1 MINKV
6 DTNQFST
13 ETYRDLLDSV
23 KRLREMRNELDKNE
37 FNKYASHMISIADK
51 YGIKNE
57 IKAAL
62 GVNNKNKNDYALQK
76 EASTKDTANYLPL
89 RNPKEI
95 KAATTWLIN
104 YRDRLNYSERRQ
116 AASKILKQ
124 ASDQNAYIPD
134 EDLNLLYRIAG
145 LGVGQMDRIK
155 GAVIKRADLIKRRG
169 QEKLAKV
176 LEGMV
181 EALEDVRFEDFYKN
195 KMDVKVA
202 EELDICDKVT
212 GMVHQYGRL
221 LNPPEDDIY
230 AITRRDIEQFDD
242 NIIKNT
248 KTGSYYL
255 KQDICRLDQEI
266 LKNTLG
272 KEILR
277 SIKIGH
283 VLNTEALQYWLDDTS
298 KRTAELFDEIARIS
312 GVTPYIQ
319 KVPK

>member
-1 MINKV
+1 MTNQT

-37 FNKYASHMISIADK
+37 FNKYASHMISIAGK
-51 YGIKNE
+51 YGVKNE
-57 IKAAL
+57 IKAVL

-95 KAATTWLIN
+95 KAAATWLIN

-124 ASDQNAYIPD
+124 ASNQNAYIPD

-145 LGVGQMDRIK
+145 LGAGQMDRIK
-155 GAVIKRADLIKRRG
+155 GAITKRADLVKRRG
-169 QEKLAKV
+169 QEKLAKS
-176 LEGMV
+176 LESMAEV
-181 EALEDVRFEDFYKN
+181 LEDVQFEDFYKN

-202 EELDICDKVT
+202 EELDICDKIT
-212 GMVHQYGRL
+212 GIVHQYGRL

-230 AITRRDIEQFDD
+230 AVTQRDIEEFDR
-242 NIIKNT
+242 NVVKNT
-248 KTGSYYL
+248 KTGNYYL

-266 LKNTLG
+266 LKDTLG
-272 KEILR
+272 REILG

-283 VLNTEALQYWLDDTS
+283 VLDTEALQHWLDDTS
-298 KRTAELFDEIARIS
+298 KRTAELFDEIARVS
-312 GVTPYIQ
+312 GITPYAQ
-319 KVPK
+319 KVPE